1 MRIPLII
8 SVAAVGLAVTAG
20 TALSTE
26 QPAGLE
32 NGARPDVE
40 RSVLSHQY
48 AAVSEDRAVGPR
60 LADIRDNPVRQLS
73 IGAPRTHDVG
83 VIRLAQGVKE
93 KAVSQHKLRKMTH
106 RAKQGDPDAQYL
118 LGFKYEKGWGVDSDP
133 GVAYFLFYI
142 AAEQGH
148 KKAAAQRDRLAATLT
163 YNQLEEAHELYDALP
178 ELAPKAAEKLKKAAE

>member
-1 MRIPLII
+1 MRMLWTI

-40 RSVLSHQY
+40 RSVLSHQS

-83 VIRLAQGVKE
+83 VIRLAQGKQKSVDLR
-93 KAVSQHKLRKMTH
+93 KLRKVTH
-106 RAKQGDPDAQYL
+106 RAKQGDSDAQYL

-148 KKAAAQRDRLAATLT
+148 EKAAAQRDRLAATLT
-163 YNQLEEAHELYDALP
+163 DNQLEEAQELYDALP
-178 ELAPKAAEKLKKAAE
+178 ELAPKAAKKLEESK